1 MITTNKTTVTIPW
14 FRVGV
19 PEIKLA
25 ETLEAVQ
32 LAVRAQQPAKTR
44 KAA

>member
-1 MITTNKTTVTIPW
+1 MIQTNAKTITIAW

-19 PEIKLA
+19 PEIKLG

-32 LAVRAQQPAKTR
+32 LAVKAQQPR